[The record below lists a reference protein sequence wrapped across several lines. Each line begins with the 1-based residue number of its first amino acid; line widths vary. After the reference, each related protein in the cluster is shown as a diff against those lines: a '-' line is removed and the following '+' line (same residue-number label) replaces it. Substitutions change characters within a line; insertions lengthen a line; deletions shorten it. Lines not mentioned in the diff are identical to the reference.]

1 MEYRSVIS
9 TPKKQKKTN
18 FFHTTSVVPPEQDF
32 RTGDFVILKDDQGNQ
47 DQAPVWRFD
56 NKTLLQRFNTG
67 KIRIILINFC
77 LLKDFSNYFFDL
89 SAGKDEN
96 GDTLYKSANLFSGYI
111 ASNRHRYV
119 SVAVKFV
126 SSEGNATVVKVVKNT
141 SDDQAH
147 NNNP

>member
-67 KIRIILINFC
+67 KIIIVIN
-77 LLKDFSNYFFDL
+77 SFDL
-89 SAGKDEN
+89 AD
-96 GDTLYKSANLFSGYI
+96 I
-111 ASNRHRYV
+111 
-119 SVAVKFV
+119 
-126 SSEGNATVVKVVKNT
+126 
-141 SDDQAH
+141 
-147 NNNP
+147 

>member
-67 KIRIILINFC
+67 KIIIILINFC

>member
-18 FFHTTSVVPPEQDF
+18 FFHTTTVVPPEQDF

-67 KIRIILINFC
+67 KIMI
-77 LLKDFSNYFFDL
+77 S
-89 SAGKDEN
+89 
-96 GDTLYKSANLFSGYI
+96 T
-111 ASNRHRYV
+111 
-119 SVAVKFV
+119 
-126 SSEGNATVVKVVKNT
+126 TVF
-141 SDDQAH
+141 
-147 NNNP
+147 

>member
-67 KIRIILINFC
+67 KIRIIVINFFSQ
-77 LLKDFSNYFFDL
+77 KDFSNYIFLIFQPAKMRMETL
-89 SAGKDEN
+89 CIN
-96 GDTLYKSANLFSGYI
+96 RPIYFLDTLLPIVIVMYLLLSNLYPV
-111 ASNRHRYV
+111 RV
-119 SVAVKFV
+119 
-126 SSEGNATVVKVVKNT
+126 T
-141 SDDQAH
+141 Q
-147 NNNP
+147 PL